1 MCIEFSAL
9 ATHSLAQSQYESL
22 LNRLGIDRIKN
33 KTSVPLGL
41 NANLACRSRNVELL
55 GMREGGGQAFP
66 HSERDRYFLSNTTRE
81 FINRNPVRLLAV
93 MNIGAHYHN
102 MSHYKEDLDLLIQWF
117 EEYNRP
123 NDLYFFRTTVPGH
136 GHCQTLNPRKFNWTK
151 GVQEVPLKTYHFY
164 KRVHLHDWHM
174 FEDYNAHTR
183 ARLRSSNVRI
193 LDVFNMTVLR
203 RDGHTG
209 GRDCLHYF
217 TPGPIDSWNHL
228 LYTHLKELANAA
240 C

>member
-55 GMREGGGQAFP
+55 GMREAGGQAFP

-81 FINRNPVRLLAV
+81 FINRNPDRLLAV

-102 MSHYKEDLDLLIQWF
+102 MLSHYKEDLDLLIQWF

-151 GVQEVPLKTYHFY
+151 GVQEVPLKT
-164 KRVHLHDWHM
+164 
-174 FEDYNAHTR
+174 
-183 ARLRSSNVRI
+183 
-193 LDVFNMTVLR
+193 
-203 RDGHTG
+203 
-209 GRDCLHYF
+209 
-217 TPGPIDSWNHL
+217 
-228 LYTHLKELANAA
+228 
-240 C
+240 